1 MVPKTSCMQSIANY
15 TVVASHTSEQGV
27 IDYTVTGNF
36 VKEPQISQVIEG
48 GGKGG
53 LVSRF
58 N

>member
-1 MVPKTSCMQSIANY
+1 MQSIANY